1 MDRPQLRP
9 LGMHLVNVFTT
20 TDIGDSRYLQA
31 QRPSTTITYTFIPNT
46 DVPNSMTLT
55 PPSYVE
61 GPHAPYWI
69 CVNMNCFTP
78 SSYITTVRRGTSD
91 GEIVGDFECVKMI
104 FLSFIDWITGR
115 LGISAMKKPSVC
127 MRGNEYPL
135 SDVIESKNHK
145 LFRNVRSSCCCRI
158 LRLHAS

>member
-9 LGMHLVNVFTT
+9 LGMYFVNVFPA
-20 TDIGDSRYLQA
+20 TDVGDPRRYLQA

-61 GPHAPYWI
+61 GPHSPYWI

-78 SSYITTVRRGTSD
+78 SSYMTTIRRGTSD
-91 GEIVGDFECVKMI
+91 GEIVGDFECVALT
-104 FLSFIDWITGR
+104 FLSFIDWIVADSG
-115 LGISAMKKPSVC
+115 
-127 MRGNEYPL
+127 
-135 SDVIESKNHK
+135 
-145 LFRNVRSSCCCRI
+145 
-158 LRLHAS
+158 